1 MFISSILL
9 FLFNTVFS
17 IDEHEDETDYKKLFS
32 LYINEKKKF
41 INKEKDIINKAH
53 SKVLEL
59 LKNKK
64 SPEFFKVYNNHLERQ
79 HWMNLKVLLYFNL
92 SSEFFLK
99 NIDYVKNKAIFRYL
113 LNVYEKIFSED
124 RFSSGIE
131 QDILHLSQDE
141 IEKNKLFILES
152 DRKYFNEDDFLNIS
166 NFVKNDIK
174 DIQKQYDSLY
184 KNMDL
189 KKNFHDTYT
198 FPNNYKFLNYLYK
211 DSDVNN
217 FYQRLQKVFEDIYD
231 YKTKK
236 YKKKI
241 LNNNNFIQ
249 IIKDIHSFLINNIK
263 DENAISYIA
272 GHQWCYGIFIKDKE
286 KIQEEQ
292 QRLLGCLS
300 FPVAHF
306 LLILNDIIVNYGI
319 PNILNIINKKEDLE
333 YEEDNYDLE
342 NDLLECISWL
352 TNEGY
357 SFDNQEMN
365 NKIDDF
371 IKYRNDILKKY
382 MCIEISRDFLKI
394 IDEANKNS
402 KTISLEEIE
411 TYCNILLNQNNN
423 PIFPLFLIFLLFY
436 NIYKLNNNKNNWAT

>member
-1 MFISSILL
+1 M
-9 FLFNTVFS
+9 
-17 IDEHEDETDYKKLFS
+17 
-32 LYINEKKKF
+32 
-41 INKEKDIINKAH
+41 
-53 SKVLEL
+53 
-59 LKNKK
+59 
-64 SPEFFKVYNNHLERQ
+64 
-79 HWMNLKVLLYFNL
+79 
-92 SSEFFLK
+92 
-99 NIDYVKNKAIFRYL
+99 
-113 LNVYEKIFSED
+113 
-124 RFSSGIE
+124 
-131 QDILHLSQDE
+131 SQDE